1 MNEGYFVHKNIFA
14 RALRH
19 ERVTSS
25 CDTDCLEVGHLKGM
39 TRNDWTINLYC
50 RKSQAVATLAKFKI
64 CWGVEAE
71 DVLKHIGTKV
81 TTEQEI
87 YYFHFTGQS

>member
-25 CDTDCLEVGHLKGM
+25 CDTDCLKMGHFKGM
-39 TRNDWTINLYC
+39 TRNDETINHSC
-50 RKSQAVATLAKFKI
+50 RQSQAVATLAKFKI

-71 DVLKHIGTKV
+71 YVLKHVGLKV

-87 YYFHFTGQS
+87 YYFRFTGRS

>member
-25 CDTDCLEVGHLKGM
+25 CDTDCLKMGRFKG
-39 TRNDWTINLYC
+39 RKTINNSC

-71 DVLKHIGTKV
+71 DVLKCIGLKYS
-81 TTEQEI
+81 TEQAI
-87 YYFHFTGQS
+87 HYFHFTGLS